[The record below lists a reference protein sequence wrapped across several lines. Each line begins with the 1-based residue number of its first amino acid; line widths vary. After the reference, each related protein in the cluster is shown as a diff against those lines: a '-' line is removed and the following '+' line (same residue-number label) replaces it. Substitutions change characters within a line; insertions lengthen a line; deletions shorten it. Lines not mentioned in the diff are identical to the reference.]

1 MKWPVSLF
9 FICYFFIGFS
19 SNALGQTVRLK
30 ILDRDTKL
38 PVEAV
43 EVTIKDR
50 PEVGASNANGLVELQ
65 LPKGN
70 YELSLKRLGYKPMLF
85 ILSASMFNGEVV
97 QIALTP
103 NLELLNTVEISTGY
117 EKVKRE
123 RTTGSFFQL
132 GKEQLERRI
141 STGILDRLRDMVPGL
156 SFNNGVGVR
165 LNETD
170 ISIRGRSTI
179 FSRADPLIVL
189 DNVPYQG
196 ALENINPN
204 DIESITILKDASA
217 SAIWGA
223 RAGNGVIVITSK
235 QGMIGQALKIE
246 TAHNITI
253 SGKPNLFSISRM
265 SSADYISNEER
276 LFEQGFFQSSELSD
290 NKPAL
295 SPAVELLIAKRD
307 GKIDQATYELER
319 DKLSNTDIRNGLLE
333 HFYQTAIK
341 RQHSLSL
348 RGGSQ
353 YSSFYLGLGLDQN
366 EMELKGNS
374 YRRGSLTVGQR
385 IQLLGQ
391 KIEISPEIRL
401 VSSRQ
406 HVNNVINEISNPAYG
421 QLPYAIFTDNDGN
434 AIGYPKQYRLGF
446 SQQMLARYPGLLDWG
461 YYPLAEQENNNN
473 LVNLMDIRLG
483 GRISYKPFSF
493 LSLSSYYQYVDS
505 RTDQNNTFGL
515 DSYFTRNLVNLFSI
529 PNADGSI
536 TRPVPLGAIKDESNT
551 HLKSYVWR
559 GQVALD
565 KSFGNH
571 RLSGLIGY
579 EISETNSIS
588 DQERYYGYDTEHQT
602 YTNVDYLGNYQSLVN
617 PNSTNNQIPYVGGI
631 KDITDRFVSYYA
643 NASYAYQAYTL
654 TGSARF
660 DRSNIFGVKTN
671 QKGIPL
677 WSVGFK
683 WDLLAEFKEHWK
695 PLDLLQVRLSY
706 GYSGNVNNALS
717 AYTTAFY
724 NNGTGNSNNSGY
736 RLPYAN
742 IINPPN
748 PQLRWERVRIANFG
762 LDFGFLTRFN
772 GTIEF
777 YQKRG
782 IELIGTSPFPPS
794 SGIVSFTGNTASTRG
809 EGVDLNIS
817 YQWSANNPL
826 YFKSTFL
833 FSYAQDKVTQYM
845 LKQNVASQFVL
856 NDVPAEGFPQFG
868 LFSYRWG
875 GLDATNGNPIG
886 YLNGQP
892 STDYVKIVGAVDR
905 DGIVYHGSSRPKYF
919 GSFMQDVG
927 YKSWQLSVNFSYR
940 LGYFFRRNSVAYNEL
955 FSSRATHGDYALRW
969 QKQGDQET
977 TAVPSMPVAS
987 DSNRDQFYAYS
998 SILVEKGDHIRLN
1011 DIRLSYSLSKR
1022 QLEKFRVKSFSL
1034 FAYCSNLGILW
1045 SANKAGL
1052 DSDFFAGYPPVK
1064 NYALGVKVGF

>member
-1 MKWPVSLF
+1 MKWLVSLLSICF
-9 FICYFFIGFS
+9 FFLGFD
-19 SNALGQTVRLK
+19 SNALGQTIRLK
-30 ILDRDTKL
+30 IFDSDTKL

-43 EVTIKDR
+43 EVTFKSR
-50 PEVGASNANGLVELQ
+50 PEVGASNANGIVELQ

-70 YELSLKRLGYKPMLF
+70 YELGLKRLGYKPMLF
-85 ILSASMFNGEVV
+85 SLSASMFNGEVV
-97 QIALTP
+97 QIALVP
-103 NLELLNTVEISTGY
+103 NLALLNTVEISTGY
-117 EKVKRE
+117 EKIKRE
-123 RTTGSFFQL
+123 RTTGSFYQL

-235 QGMIGQALKIE
+235 QGKIGQALQIE
-246 TAHNITI
+246 TSHNMTF
-253 SGKPNLFSISRM
+253 SGKPNLFAISRM

-276 LFEQGFFQSSELSD
+276 LFEQGFFQASELSD

-295 SPAVELLIAKRD
+295 SPLVELLIAKRD
-307 GKIDQATYELER
+307 GRINQGTYELER
-319 DKLSNTDIRNGLLE
+319 GKLSDTDIRNGLLE
-333 HFYQTAIK
+333 HFYQTTIK
-341 RQHSLSL
+341 RQHSLGL

-353 YSSFYLGLGLDQN
+353 YSSFYIGLGLDQN

-385 IQLLGQ
+385 IQLFEQ
-391 KIEISPEIRL
+391 KLEISPEVRMVI
-401 VSSRQ
+401 SRQ
-406 HVNNVINEISNPAYG
+406 HINNIINEISNPAYG
-421 QLPYAIFTDNDGN
+421 QLPYWSFTDENGN
-434 AIGYPKQYRLGF
+434 AKAYPKQYRLGF
-446 SQQMLARYPGLLDWG
+446 SEQMTAKYPSLLDWG
-461 YYPLAEQENNNN
+461 YYPLSERQNNSN
-473 LVNLMDIRLG
+473 LVSLMDIRLG

-505 RTDQNNTFGL
+505 RTIQNNIFGL
-515 DSYFTRNLVNLFSI
+515 DSYFTRNLVNLFSV
-529 PNADGSI
+529 PNTDGSI
-536 TRPVPLGAIKDESNT
+536 TRPVPLGSIKDEGNT

-559 GQVALD
+559 GQAAAE
-565 KSFGNH
+565 KSFGDH
-571 RLSGLIGY
+571 RLSGLMGY

-588 DQERYYGYDTEHQT
+588 AKQRFYGYDTDHQT
-602 YTNVDYLGNYQSLVN
+602 YANVDYLGSYQSLVN
-617 PNSTNNQIPYVGGI
+617 PNSTNNQIPYVGSI

-643 NASYAYQAYTL
+643 NASYIYRAYTL
-654 TGSARF
+654 TGSARL

-683 WDLLAEFKEHWK
+683 WDLLAEGMGWWK
-695 PLDLLQVRLSY
+695 PLNLLQVRASY

-736 RLPYAN
+736 RLPYAS

-748 PQLRWERVRIANFG
+748 PQLRWEKVRIANLG
-762 LDFGFLTRFN
+762 VDFGFLAKFS
-772 GTIEF
+772 GSVEF
-777 YQKRG
+777 FQKKG

-817 YQWSANNPL
+817 YQWSASNPVL
-826 YFKSTFL
+826 LKSTFL

-875 GLDATNGNPIG
+875 GLDAANGNPIG
-886 YLNGQP
+886 YLDGQP
-892 STDYVKIVGAVDR
+892 STDYAKIIGSVNR
-905 DGIVYHGSSRPKYF
+905 DDIVYHGSRRPRYF

-927 YKSWQLSVNFSYR
+927 YGSWQLSMNISYR
-940 LGYFFRRNSVAYNEL
+940 LGYFFRRNSVAYNEV
-955 FSSRATHGDYALRW
+955 FSSRASHGDYARRW
-969 QKQGDQET
+969 QKQGDEET
-977 TAVPSMPVAS
+977 TSVPSMPSVS

-1011 DIRLSYSLSKR
+1011 DVRLSYSLSKK
-1022 QLEKFRVKSFSL
+1022 QLEKFGMKSFSL

-1052 DSDFFAGYPPVK
+1052 DPDFFEGYPPVK
-1064 NYALGVKVGF
+1064 NYALGLKVGF